1 MIRTAAVHAALVFA
15 ALVVILAAVAY
26 RYRKPRSVDADGNGL
41 DDTLD
46 ARLAEVREANR
57 QRWESRR

>member
-1 MIRTAAVHAALVFA
+1 MIRDAAIHAALVFV
-15 ALVVILAAVAY
+15 ALVIILAVVAY
-26 RYRKPRSVDADGNGL
+26 RYRKPRSVDEDGNGL

-46 ARLAEVREANR
+46 ARLAEVREINR